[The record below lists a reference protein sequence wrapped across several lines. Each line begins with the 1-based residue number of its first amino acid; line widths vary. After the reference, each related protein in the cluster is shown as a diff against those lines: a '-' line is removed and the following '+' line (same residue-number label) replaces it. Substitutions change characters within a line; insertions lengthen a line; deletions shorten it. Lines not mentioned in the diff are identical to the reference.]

1 MSVLCTV
8 RLPQSAAVVP
18 PSDVSN
24 VYTAGGTTAAM
35 CGGLTLHKSTTLS
48 HQAVNMVDLT
58 SRGSTQQEAQLQQS
72 GSGHN
77 YYTDS
82 LGSLHGLY
90 SQRRFYTAEG
100 GRTATDCDSL
110 TVHTTTTL
118 THWAVYMVHTAK
130 VTGSIN

>member
-77 YYTDS
+77 NHTDS
-82 LGSLHGLY
+82 LGSLNGLY

-100 GRTATDCDSL
+100 GRTAADCDSL
-110 TVHTTTTL
+110 TAHTTTTL
-118 THWAVYMVHTAK
+118 THWPKEVLY
-130 VTGSIN
+130 SRRR